1 MLKTAHEDNPS
12 VGFAASSPLGKGSLL
27 ESGTTA
33 GSCTAQ
39 KPPVKPPLCKGR
51 CHGAAVTEG
60 LTKGAHE
67 GRRLWR
73 MQAVVSPVR
82 QGVSQA
88 SPASVEGRE
97 AAGAPRT
104 RSEAKSAGAEQRAAE
119 GGTVRRCE
127 TTMPHCGTV
136 ARRSRD
142 GGIDQRGARRPSVAG
157 SFSLAQQHLAIRA
170 NRSPL
175 PTGRLPGR

>member
-1 MLKTAHEDNPS
+1 METANYECVRCLFCRTGKEES
-12 VGFAASSPLGKGSLL
+12 VVALVEERGW
-27 ESGTTA
+27 
-33 GSCTAQ
+33 
-39 KPPVKPPLCKGR
+39 GR
-51 CHGAAVTEG
+51 A
-60 LTKGAHE
+60 
-67 GRRLWR
+67 LWAKQR
-73 MQAVVSPVR
+73 GVSPMR
-82 QGVSQA
+82 QGEPQA
-88 SPASVEGRE
+88 SLRAMRDDHAELW
-97 AAGAPRT
+97 T

>member
-39 KPPVKPPLCKGR
+39 KPPLC
-51 CHGAAVTEG
+51 
-60 LTKGAHE
+60 KGAHE

-142 GGIDQRGARRPSVAG
+142 RGIDQRGARRPPMAG

>member
-97 AAGAPRT
+97 AAGAPRGARSARPVGEAARSKPNEAGRAASELASDAGRPCRIVDT
-104 RSEAKSAGAEQRAAE
+104 ERSEVRR
-119 GGTVRRCE
+119 GGTAGRRRWHGAK
-127 TTMPHCGTV
+127 M
-136 ARRSRD
+136 RD
-142 GGIDQRGARRPSVAG
+142 DYAALWNGGAA
-157 SFSLAQQHLAIRA
+157 
-170 NRSPL
+170 
-175 PTGRLPGR
+175 